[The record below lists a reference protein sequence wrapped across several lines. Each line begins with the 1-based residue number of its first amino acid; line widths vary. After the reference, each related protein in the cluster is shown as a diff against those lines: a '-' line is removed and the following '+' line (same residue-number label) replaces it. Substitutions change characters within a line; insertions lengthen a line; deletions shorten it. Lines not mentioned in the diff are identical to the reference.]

1 MEDQD
6 SMQAAAHRTP
16 PGDVV
21 PAPADPRAPG
31 PGSRIQPSDYR
42 PPWWL
47 RNPHLQSTLAS
58 SPMRRNLGARAIAAT
73 GAVSTA
79 QIVDGGGGVRLNGFH
94 SIVPGRQPRGL
105 ALLLHGW
112 EGSAESSYMRLTAAQ
127 FLQRG
132 FATFRLNFRDHGDSH
147 HLNQELFHSNRIGEV
162 VQAACDIAARFLPM
176 PADGLPAPLVAA
188 GYSLGGNFVLR
199 LALRAPAAGLA
210 LARVAAVCPVLDPA
224 VTMLQMERGRRMYL
238 RYFEHKWRGSLLR
251 KRALFPRQ
259 HDFDDRTLGLGMRQ
273 LTEWLV
279 QRHTDFGSLDA
290 YFDGYSIAGERLAGL
305 QVPVDVLMA
314 QDDPVIPVA
323 EFHALR
329 LPANARLELAR
340 HGGHCGFLRDARLRG
355 FAEDWVAARLAAA
368 A

>member
-1 MEDQD
+1 MANRG
-6 SMQAAAHRTP
+6 SMPPIDRGLQVDAAAP
-16 PGDVV
+16 LL
-21 PAPADPRAPG
+21 ADR
-31 PGSRIQPSDYR
+31 RILASDYN

-73 GAVSTA
+73 GAVSIA
-79 QIVDGGGGVRLNGFH
+79 HIVDGGDGVRLNGFH
-94 SIVPGRQPRGL
+94 STVPGREPRGL

-112 EGSAESSYMRLTAAQ
+112 EGSTESSYMRLTAAT
-127 FLQRG
+127 LLRHG
-132 FATFRLNFRDHGDSH
+132 FDVFRLNFRDHGDSH
-147 HLNQELFHSNRIGEV
+147 HLNEALFHSNRIDEV
-162 VQAACDIAARFLPM
+162 VQAACDVARRFPQR
-176 PADGLPAPLVAA
+176 PLVAA
-188 GYSLGGNFVLR
+188 GYSLGGNFALR
-199 LALRAPAAGLA
+199 LALRAPAAGLP
-210 LARVAAVCPVLDPA
+210 LARAAAVCPVLDPA

-238 RYFEHKWRGSLLR
+238 RYFERKWRSSLLR

-259 HDFDDRTLGLGMRQ
+259 HDFDDRTLRLGMRE

-290 YFDGYSIAGERLAGL
+290 YFDGYSIAGERLATL

-314 QDDPVIPVA
+314 QDDPVIPVT
-323 EFHALR
+323 EFHALT

-340 HGGHCGFLRDARLRG
+340 HGGHCGFLRDARLQG

-368 A
+368 AP